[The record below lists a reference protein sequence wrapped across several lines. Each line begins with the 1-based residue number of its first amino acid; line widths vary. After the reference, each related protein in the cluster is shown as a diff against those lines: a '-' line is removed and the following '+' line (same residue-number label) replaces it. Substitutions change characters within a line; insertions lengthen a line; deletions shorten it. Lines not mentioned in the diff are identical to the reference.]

1 MIGKEI
7 SIDILPS
14 IERGEK
20 ESLSIQI
27 YPYEVIEDARSELT
41 NLKDLIVS
49 LTKSYIDALITPC
62 LDQDQKVLAAKLKWE
77 YLVLTYAYGSSNLLN
92 YRLYRQNLVQ
102 ELAQSYKGMLQAI
115 PENKKERLSDEE
127 LAKLEFY
134 CQIIGQQRPPILP
147 TSVSVVG
154 ILKDTICEDLE
165 VLGPRNANRL
175 KLYHKGQQLT
185 IPTSRSLEMEHCDWL
200 KVLKHS

>member
-92 YRLYRQNLVQ
+92 YRYTT
-102 ELAQSYKGMLQAI
+102 Y
-115 PENKKERLSDEE
+115 
-127 LAKLEFY
+127 
-134 CQIIGQQRPPILP
+134 
-147 TSVSVVG
+147 
-154 ILKDTICEDLE
+154 
-165 VLGPRNANRL
+165 
-175 KLYHKGQQLT
+175 
-185 IPTSRSLEMEHCDWL
+185 
-200 KVLKHS
+200 